1 MDGLIWYFLNSI
13 TIYKSGSSQLARVKE
28 KKGKA
33 KAKAKAKKLE
43 KEKKNRLLNKKAKAS
58 TA

>member
-43 KEKKNRLLNKKAKAS
+43 KEKKIGC
-58 TA
+58 